1 MKESVLKKKSYEF
14 AIKIVKL
21 YKFLVNDK
29 KEFVLSKQ
37 LLRAGTSIWALVH
50 EAEFWQSKADFIN
63 KLSIAL
69 KEANESL
76 YWLDLLKESEYIDN
90 DIYKSSYE
98 FCREIL
104 KMLVSSINT
113 LKKSNC

>member
-37 LLRAGTSIWALVH
+37 LLRAGTSI
-50 EAEFWQSKADFIN
+50 
-63 KLSIAL
+63 
-69 KEANESL
+69 
-76 YWLDLLKESEYIDN
+76 
-90 DIYKSSYE
+90 
-98 FCREIL
+98 
-104 KMLVSSINT
+104 
-113 LKKSNC
+113 

>member
-76 YWLDLLKESEYIDN
+76 YCW
-90 DIYKSSYE
+90 IYWKNLNISITTSIKVVMNFVVKYWK
-98 FCREIL
+98 CL
-104 KMLVSSINT
+104 YLV
-113 LKKSNC
+113 

>member
-1 MKESVLKKKSYEF
+1 
-14 AIKIVKL
+14 
-21 YKFLVNDK
+21 
-29 KEFVLSKQ
+29 
-37 LLRAGTSIWALVH
+37 
-50 EAEFWQSKADFIN
+50 
-63 KLSIAL
+63 
-69 KEANESL
+69 
-76 YWLDLLKESEYIDN
+76 LKESEYIDN